1 MVKPAQASWVGGAG
15 EHGWIRGIK
24 ASKLKGKGSLGRMQ
38 SYCAECN
45 IVFIFARGWSE
56 MERIKQALERAR
68 EERRQ
73 TGANQLDILPT
84 HVSGRPSTLPQARP
98 LETPPLSPK
107 PNIVPRITYTQ
118 TCMIEVSP
126 ERLRE
131 RRVAVGMKEDAV
143 ADVYKVL
150 RTRILHRMRAKGWNS
165 LAITSVGA
173 NNGKTLTAVNLAISL
188 ARGVNQTVLLVDLD
202 LRRPRVARYFTE
214 KRLPGLSD
222 YLLHGTPLAQIL
234 FNPGIERLVILPGNK
249 PMVNSSEMLSSPA
262 MVNLVQD
269 LKTRYVSRLV
279 LFDMPPLIGTDDML
293 AFLPYTDAVLL
304 VVEEGKTHREELV
317 RAQELLQET
326 NFLGTVLNKSAD
338 PVSKYY

>member
-1 MVKPAQASWVGGAG
+1 
-15 EHGWIRGIK
+15 
-24 ASKLKGKGSLGRMQ
+24 
-38 SYCAECN
+38 
-45 IVFIFARGWSE
+45 

-73 TGANQLDILPT
+73 TGASQLDILPT
-84 HVSGRPSTLPQARP
+84 HVSGKPSTLPQARP
-98 LETPPLSPK
+98 PETPLLSPK
-107 PNIVPRITYTQ
+107 PSIIPSITYTQ

-131 RRVAVGMKEDAV
+131 RRVAVGMKADAV

-188 ARGVNQTVLLVDLD
+188 ARRVNQTVLLVDLD

-214 KRLPGLSD
+214 KTLLGLSD

-234 FNPGIERLVILPGNK
+234 FNPGGIERLVILPGNK
-249 PMVNSSEMLSSPA
+249 PLVNSSEMLSSPA

-304 VVEEGKTHREELV
+304 VVEEGKTHREELM

>member
-1 MVKPAQASWVGGAG
+1 
-15 EHGWIRGIK
+15 
-24 ASKLKGKGSLGRMQ
+24 MQ
-38 SYCAECN
+38 DYCAGYN
-45 IVFIFARGWSE
+45 RVFIFARGWSE

-73 TGANQLDILPT
+73 TGASQLDILPT
-84 HVSGRPSTLPQARP
+84 HVSGGLSTHPQVRP
-98 LETPPLSPK
+98 LETPLLSPK
-107 PNIVPRITYTQ
+107 PSTIPSITYTQ
-118 TCMIEVSP
+118 TCRIEVSP
-126 ERLRE
+126 EHLRE

-143 ADVYKVL
+143 ADVYKIL
-150 RTRILHRMRAKGWNS
+150 RTRVLHRMRAKGWNS

-214 KRLPGLSD
+214 KTLPGLSD
-222 YLLHGTPLAQIL
+222 YLLHGTPLTQIL

-249 PMVNSSEMLSSPA
+249 PVVNSSEMLSSPA
-262 MVNLVQD
+262 MVSLVQD

-304 VVEEGKTHREELV
+304 VVEEGKTQREELR
-317 RAQELLQET
+317 RAHELLQET